1 MLFIFLFIISFYNE
15 WTSCKWALRKC
26 HVTLFTNCY
35 TVDLSPKLEYDIVKN
50 KLVSSMK
57 ANYTYWQW
65 QVPKCLKRQPEQ
77 RSPIKSVS
85 KGIEASATD
94 STHILKLNKLKQ
106 MKLVIIHISVI
117 QTCLKVHFYICLAQ

>member
-1 MLFIFLFIISFYNE
+1 
-15 WTSCKWALRKC
+15 
-26 HVTLFTNCY
+26 
-35 TVDLSPKLEYDIVKN
+35 
-50 KLVSSMK
+50 MK

-77 RSPIKSVS
+77 RSQIKSVS

-106 MKLVIIHISVI
+106 MKLVNYSLLGDSDMLESSLLYTFSTMKIVA
-117 QTCLKVHFYICLAQ
+117 LALASTSAATVDC